1 MKQLFEIDL
10 HDYNGCTKKFS
21 RPSARA
27 IIIQKDR
34 IALVYSRRDKYYK
47 FPGGGIH
54 SGEDK
59 KAALI
64 REAKEE
70 TGLVVIPESIAE
82 FGSVMRRQKSNI
94 SADTVFEQENFYYVC
109 RVKDTIAE
117 QKLDD
122 YEREAEFTLRY
133 VSIDEAIAVNE
144 TYTTD
149 DFFDEI
155 MIKREA
161 KVLRMIRGQLIM
173 QELLPYAYLMDLG
186 LDADSVYLKCG
197 VKLDGLLEKYPDD
210 RDLQELE
217 YISDVGQTAE
227 YILEHTDFPLI
238 NPDCFGRTLMSLL
251 TTIYESMDISVF
263 AKRMYELWQRLPE
276 SICHNEPFLTLNYGG
291 DPLLGY
297 GDERQTRQLYEKM
310 LGYYM

>member
-10 HDYNGCTKKFS
+10 HDYDGCTKKFS

-70 TGLVVIPESIAE
+70 TGLVVILESIAE

-117 QKLDD
+117 QNLDD

-133 VSIDEAIAVNE
+133 VSIDEAIAANE
-144 TYTTD
+144 TYITD

-161 KVLRMIRGQLIM
+161 KVLRLIRGQLIM

-186 LDADSVYLKCG
+186 LDADSVYLKYG

-210 RDLQELE
+210 RNWQELE
-217 YISDVGQTAE
+217 YISGVGQTAE

-251 TTIYESMDISVF
+251 TMIYESMDISVF

-276 SICHNEPFLTLNYGG
+276 SICRNEPFLTLNYGG